1 MKLHFLACCLY
12 TIIFS
17 FAMSNAVLADV
28 NCNKTLKQVEAKTG
42 KLSANEIGIFFK
54 AFNPSCLKS
63 VEFSEWSNELLFSVL
78 GKQSHDFIEVLEK
91 QDEVLTNTILSKLE
105 SPVNDSIDINSMYIS
120 AKSAKTTSK
129 MKQKI
134 INALKVAGSKSGMVL
149 K

>member
-1 MKLHFLACCLY
+1 MTHFFASCL
-12 TIIFS
+12 
-17 FAMSNAVLADV
+17 FAAVFTFVIPYPVLA
-28 NCNKTLKQVEAKTG
+28 NAECNDTLKQVQAKVG
-42 KLSANEIGIFFK
+42 KLSANEIGTFFK

-78 GKQSHDFIEVLEK
+78 GKQPREFIEMLEK
-91 QDEVLTNTILSKLE
+91 KDEARVKAILSALE
-105 SPVNDSIDINSMYIS
+105 SPVNDGIDINSIYVS

-134 INALKVAGSKSGMVL
+134 IDALKVAGSKSGMVL